1 MGVRLILLGAPGAGK
16 GTQAAQI
23 SKRLGIPTISTGNIL
38 RQAIKDGTDVGLQVK
53 SLMDAGKF
61 APDDLIMQ
69 ILSERLAQ
77 SDCQQ
82 GYILDGVPRTLA
94 QAEALTKAGIEFDH
108 VVSLE
113 VADKDIEE
121 RMAGRRACPGCG
133 ATYHIETLP
142 PKQEGICD
150 ECGGPLYQRKD
161 DNRETLEKRLES
173 YRIETE
179 PVLEHYRKLN
189 LVHDVNASQS
199 IEKVWFDIERVI
211 DNYLYEQKHKED
223 K

>member
-1 MGVRLILLGAPGAGK
+1 MGVKLILLGAPGAGK
-16 GTQAAQI
+16 GTQAALLSQ
-23 SKRLGIPTISTGNIL
+23 RLGIPTISTGNIL

-61 APDDLIMQ
+61 APDELIMQ

-77 SDCQQ
+77 SDCRQ

-94 QAEALTKAGIEFDH
+94 QAEALTQAGIEFDH

-121 RMAGRRACPGCG
+121 RMSGRRACPGCG
-133 ATYHIETLP
+133 ATYHVKTLP

-150 ECGGPLYQRKD
+150 SCGGELVLRTD
-161 DNRETLEKRLES
+161 DAPETVRHRLEV
-173 YRIETE
+173 YHAQTE
-179 PVLEHYRKLN
+179 PLKDYYGKRGLLREVAGN
-189 LVHDVNASQS
+189 G
-199 IEKVWFDIERVI
+199 DIDGITAAAMEAMG
-211 DNYLYEQKHKED
+211 L
-223 K
+223 

>member
-16 GTQAAQI
+16 GTQAAEI

-150 ECGGPLYQRKD
+150 SCGGALVLRTD
-161 DNRETLEKRLES
+161 DAPETVRHRLEV
-173 YRIETE
+173 YHAQTE
-179 PVLEHYRKLN
+179 PLKDYYGKRGLLREVAGN
-189 LVHDVNASQS
+189 GDIDSITASVM
-199 IEKVWFDIERVI
+199 EAMG
-211 DNYLYEQKHKED
+211 L
-223 K
+223 

>member
-1 MGVRLILLGAPGAGK
+1 MGAKLILLGAPGAGK
-16 GTQAAQI
+16 GTQAAEL
-23 SKRLGIPTISTGNIL
+23 SKRLSIPTISTGNIL
-38 RQAIKDGTDVGLQVK
+38 RQAIKDGTEVGLQVK

-108 VVSLE
+108 VISLE
-113 VADKDIEE
+113 VADEDIQE
-121 RMAGRRACPGCG
+121 RMSGRRACTACG
-133 ATYHIETLP
+133 ATYHVKTMP

-150 ECGGPLYQRKD
+150 SCGGALVLRTD
-161 DNRETLEKRLES
+161 DAPETVRNRLEV
-173 YRIETE
+173 YHAQTE
-179 PVLEHYRKLN
+179 PLKDYYGKRGLLREVSGN
-189 LVHDVNASQS
+189 G
-199 IEKVWFDIERVI
+199 DIDGITANVMEAMG
-211 DNYLYEQKHKED
+211 L
-223 K
+223 

>member
-1 MGVRLILLGAPGAGK
+1 MGVKLILLGAPGAGK
-16 GTQAAQI
+16 GTQAAEI

-61 APDDLIMQ
+61 APDELIMQ

-94 QAEALTKAGIEFDH
+94 QAEALTRAGIEFDH

-113 VADKDIEE
+113 VADEDIEE
-121 RMAGRRACPGCG
+121 RMGGRRSCPACG
-133 ATYHIETLP
+133 ATYHIKSMP

-150 ECGGPLYQRKD
+150 SCGGALILRTD
-161 DNRETLEKRLES
+161 DAPETVRNRLAV
-173 YRIETE
+173 YHAQTE
-179 PVLEHYRKLN
+179 PLKEYYGKRGLLRQVPGN
-189 LVHDVNASQS
+189 G
-199 IEKVWFDIERVI
+199 DIDQITAAVMEAMG
-211 DNYLYEQKHKED
+211 L
-223 K
+223 

>member
-16 GTQAAQI
+16 GTQAAEI

-150 ECGGPLYQRKD
+150 SCGGALVLRTD
-161 DNRETLEKRLES
+161 DAPETVRHRLEV
-173 YRIETE
+173 YHAQTE
-179 PVLEHYRKLN
+179 PLKDYYGKRGLLREVAGN
-189 LVHDVNASQS
+189 GDIDS
-199 IEKVWFDIERVI
+199 ITAAVMEAMG
-211 DNYLYEQKHKED
+211 L
-223 K
+223 

>member
-1 MGVRLILLGAPGAGK
+1 MGVKLILLGAPGAGK
-16 GTQAAQI
+16 GTQAALLSQ
-23 SKRLGIPTISTGNIL
+23 RLGIPTISTGNIL

-94 QAEALTKAGIEFDH
+94 QAEALTQAGIEFDH

-113 VADKDIEE
+113 VADKDIQE
-121 RMAGRRACPGCG
+121 RMGGRRACPGCG
-133 ATYHIETLP
+133 ATYHVKTLP

-150 ECGGPLYQRKD
+150 SCGGALVLRTD
-161 DNRETLEKRLES
+161 DAPETVRNRLEV
-173 YRIETE
+173 YHAQTE
-179 PVLEHYRKLN
+179 PLKDYYGKRGLLREVAG
-189 LVHDVNASQS
+189 DG
-199 IEKVWFDIERVI
+199 DIDGITAAVMEAMG
-211 DNYLYEQKHKED
+211 L
-223 K
+223 

>member
-1 MGVRLILLGAPGAGK
+1 MGVKLILLGAPGAGK
-16 GTQAAQI
+16 GTQAAEI

-53 SLMDAGKF
+53 SLLDAGKF
-61 APDDLIMQ
+61 APDELIMQ

-77 SDCQQ
+77 NDCRK

-94 QAEALTKAGIEFDH
+94 QAEALTQAGIEFDH

-121 RMAGRRACPGCG
+121 RMSGRRACPGCG
-133 ATYHIETLP
+133 ATYHVKTLP

-150 ECGGPLYQRKD
+150 SCGGELVLRTD
-161 DNRETLEKRLES
+161 DAPETVRHRLEV
-173 YRIETE
+173 YHAQTE
-179 PVLEHYRKLN
+179 PLKDYYGKRGLLREVAGN
-189 LVHDVNASQS
+189 G
-199 IEKVWFDIERVI
+199 DIDGITAAAMEAMG
-211 DNYLYEQKHKED
+211 L
-223 K
+223 

>member
-1 MGVRLILLGAPGAGK
+1 MGVKLILLGAPGAGK
-16 GTQAAQI
+16 GTQAAEI

-150 ECGGPLYQRKD
+150 SCGGALVLRTD
-161 DNRETLEKRLES
+161 DAPETVRHRLEV
-173 YRIETE
+173 YHAQTE
-179 PVLEHYRKLN
+179 PLKDYYGKRGLLREVAGN
-189 LVHDVNASQS
+189 GDIDS
-199 IEKVWFDIERVI
+199 ITATIMEAMG
-211 DNYLYEQKHKED
+211 L
-223 K
+223 

>member
-16 GTQAAQI
+16 GTQAAEL
-23 SKRLGIPTISTGNIL
+23 SKRLGIPTVSTGNIL

-61 APDDLIMQ
+61 APDELIMQ

-94 QAEALTKAGIEFDH
+94 QAEALTQAGIEFDH
-108 VVSLE
+108 VISLE

-121 RMAGRRACPGCG
+121 RMAGRRTCTECG
-133 ATYHIETLP
+133 ATYHVKSLP

-150 ECGGPLYQRKD
+150 SCGGALILRTD
-161 DNRETLEKRLES
+161 DAPETVHHRLEV
-173 YRIETE
+173 YHAQTE
-179 PVLEHYRKLN
+179 PLKAYYGKRGLLREVAGN
-189 LVHDVNASQS
+189 GN
-199 IEKVWFDIERVI
+199 I
-211 DNYLYEQKHKED
+211 DSVAAAIMEAVEQ
-223 K
+223 

>member
-1 MGVRLILLGAPGAGK
+1 MGVKLILLGAPGAGK
-16 GTQAAQI
+16 GTQAALLSQ
-23 SKRLGIPTISTGNIL
+23 RLGIPTISTGNIL

-61 APDDLIMQ
+61 APDELIMQ

-77 SDCQQ
+77 SDCRQ

-94 QAEALTKAGIEFDH
+94 QAEALTQAGIEFDH

-121 RMAGRRACPGCG
+121 RMSGRRACPGCG
-133 ATYHIETLP
+133 ATYHVKTLP

-150 ECGGPLYQRKD
+150 SCGGELVLRTD
-161 DNRETLEKRLES
+161 DAPETVRHRLEV
-173 YRIETE
+173 YHAQTE
-179 PVLEHYRKLN
+179 PLKDYYGKRGLLREVAGN
-189 LVHDVNASQS
+189 GDIGS
-199 IEKVWFDIERVI
+199 ITAAVMEAMG
-211 DNYLYEQKHKED
+211 L
-223 K
+223 

>member
-16 GTQAAQI
+16 GTQAAEI

-108 VVSLE
+108 VISLE
-113 VADKDIEE
+113 VADEDIQE
-121 RMAGRRACPGCG
+121 RMGGRRACTACG
-133 ATYHIETLP
+133 ATYHVKTMP
-142 PKQEGICD
+142 PKQEGVCD
-150 ECGGPLYQRKD
+150 SCGGALVLRTD
-161 DNRETLEKRLES
+161 DAPETVRNRLEV
-173 YRIETE
+173 YHAQTE
-179 PVLEHYRKLN
+179 PLKDYYGKRGLLREVPGN
-189 LVHDVNASQS
+189 GDIDGITA
-199 IEKVWFDIERVI
+199 KVMEAMG
-211 DNYLYEQKHKED
+211 L
-223 K
+223 

>member
-1 MGVRLILLGAPGAGK
+1 MGVKLILLGAPGAGK
-16 GTQAAQI
+16 GTQAALLSQ
-23 SKRLGIPTISTGNIL
+23 RLGIPTISTGNIL

-61 APDDLIMQ
+61 APDELIMQ

-77 SDCQQ
+77 SDCRQ

-94 QAEALTKAGIEFDH
+94 QAEALTQAGIEFDH

-121 RMAGRRACPGCG
+121 RMSGRRACPGCG
-133 ATYHIETLP
+133 ATYHVKTLP

-150 ECGGPLYQRKD
+150 SCGGELVLRTD
-161 DNRETLEKRLES
+161 DAPETVRHRLEV
-173 YRIETE
+173 YHAQTE
-179 PVLEHYRKLN
+179 PLKDYYGKRGLLREVAG
-189 LVHDVNASQS
+189 DG
-199 IEKVWFDIERVI
+199 DIDGITAAVMEAMG
-211 DNYLYEQKHKED
+211 L
-223 K
+223 

>member
-16 GTQAAQI
+16 GTQAAEL
-23 SKRLGIPTISTGNIL
+23 SKRLSIPTISTGNIL

-69 ILSERLAQ
+69 ILDQRLAQ

-94 QAEALTKAGIEFDH
+94 QAEALTKTGIEFDH

-113 VADKDIEE
+113 VADADIEE
-121 RMAGRRACPGCG
+121 RMGGRRACPNCG
-133 ATYHIETLP
+133 ATYHVKTLP
-142 PKQEGICD
+142 PKKEGICD
-150 ECGGPLYQRKD
+150 SCGGELVLRAD
-161 DNRETLEKRLES
+161 DAPETVRNRLKV
-173 YRIETE
+173 YHAQTE
-179 PVLEHYRKLN
+179 PLKEYYGKRGLLREVAGN
-189 LVHDVNASQS
+189 GDVHS
-199 IEKVWFDIERVI
+199 ITAAVMEAMG
-211 DNYLYEQKHKED
+211 L
-223 K
+223 